1 MNKGINDL
9 IRLIERE
16 TAKPDSKKRRDN
28 QEQRNRRRGEDTQFS
43 FKPKIN
49 KKSQRISNKISERSE
64 IENEGIKNLIKYF
77 RK

>member
-16 TAKPDSKKRRDN
+16 TAKPDSKQRRDN
-28 QEQRNRRRGEDTQFS
+28 QEQRNRRRGEDTKFS

-64 IENEGIKNLIKYF
+64 IENEG
-77 RK
+77 R